1 MNDNS
6 FYEGVSFC
14 MYETI
19 ELTKQG
25 RTGYLKLNRP
35 QAMNAMNG
43 KMMKELADC
52 FESLHQEDSLQVLI
66 LHGEGRAFSAGGDIK
81 EMMDPDN
88 PMDIDLVMQDVTRLA
103 KALYTLPQITIASI
117 NGAAA
122 GLAFSMALACDHVI
136 AEENS
141 KLAMNFIGIGL
152 VPDGGG
158 HFFMKERVGVPKAK
172 QLIWSGQILK
182 AHDAL
187 AKGLIEEVTAEGR
200 AMEFAEAY
208 ASQSLQS
215 PIRAKLASKQIL
227 HQSKTEELAKVLEME
242 AAAQSA
248 MRKSSDHLEGIQ
260 AFVEKRKPVFKGN

>member
-1 MNDNS
+1 
-6 FYEGVSFC
+6 

-43 KMMKELADC
+43 KMMAELADC
-52 FESLHQEDSLQVLI
+52 FESLHEESSLQVLI
-66 LHGEGRAFSAGGDIK
+66 IHGEGRAFSAGGDIK

-88 PMDIDLVMQDVTRLA
+88 PMNIDDVMQDVTRLA

-117 NGAAA
+117 NGASA
-122 GLAFSMALACDHVI
+122 GLGFSMALACDHVI

-158 HFFMKERVGVPKAK
+158 HFFMKERVGLPKAK

-200 AMEFAEAY
+200 AMEHAQAY
-208 ASQSLQS
+208 AQQALES

-227 HQSKTEELAKVLEME
+227 HQLKVDELGKVLEME

-248 MRKSSDHLEGIQ
+248 MRKSEDHLEGIQ
-260 AFVEKRKPVFKGN
+260 AFVEKRKPAFKGV